1 MRRIDRSIRPASPAA
16 RIAIVY
22 PHLPQY
28 RTAFFCGLRDALA
41 SENISLD
48 LYYGKPPSDSK
59 GDERDLDW
67 ATPVRNRVLTV
78 MGRELVWQPVPRS
91 VLDADLVVLLQNTLV
106 VSNLALAARF
116 RALRKK
122 VAFWGHGLN
131 YQAGS
136 ANLGNRVKKIYTRR
150 ADWFFA
156 YTNSVAAHLLQMGFP
171 QDRITVVQNAIDTR
185 SLVHQFER
193 VDAGRVEQLRRE
205 LGLAPGPV
213 GLYCGGMYD
222 LKRLP
227 FLIEA
232 GRRLRQRIPSFQ
244 MVFLGSG
251 TDAARVKAFAETAS
265 WVRYVGPKFGEE
277 RVPYF
282 KLADVLLMPGLVGL
296 AILDSFALQ
305 TPMVTTRFPHHS
317 PEIDYLEPNR
327 NGLIT
332 EDTLDSFVN
341 GTVRLLES
349 PDLAATLKRGCRE
362 GAQRYTLQAMVSNFH
377 SGISN
382 ALHLS
387 YS

>member
-1 MRRIDRSIRPASPAA
+1 MNLPLGKT

-28 RTAFFCGLRDALA
+28 RTAFFCGLRDVLA

-48 LYYGKPPSDSK
+48 LYYGKPPSDPK
-59 GDERDLDW
+59 GDERNLDW
-67 ATPVRNRVLTV
+67 AAPVRNHVLTV

-91 VLDADLVVLLQNTLV
+91 VLDADLVILLQNTLV
-106 VSNLALAARF
+106 ISNFALAARF
-116 RALRKK
+116 RAMRKK
-122 VAFWGHGLN
+122 VAFWGHGVN
-131 YQAGS
+131 YQSVAAS
-136 ANLGNRVKKIYTRR
+136 FGNKAKKIYTRR

-156 YTNSVAAHLLQMGFP
+156 YTNSVAAHLMQMGFP

-185 SLVHQFER
+185 RLVHQFEA
-193 VDAGRVEQLRRE
+193 VDADRVEKLRRE

-251 TDAARVKAFAETAS
+251 TDAARVKDFAKTAS
-265 WVRYVGPKFGEE
+265 WVRYVGPKFCEE

-317 PEIDYLEPNR
+317 PEIDYLEPDR

-332 EDTLDSFVN
+332 EDTLDSFVD
-341 GTVRLLES
+341 GTVRLLQS
-349 PDLAATLKRGCRE
+349 PDLAATLKHGCRE

-377 SGISN
+377 NGISN
-382 ALHLS
+382 ALRLS
-387 YS
+387 HS

>member
-1 MRRIDRSIRPASPAA
+1 MTAS

-28 RTAFFCGLRDALA
+28 RTAFFCGLRDALG
-41 SENISLD
+41 SENISMD
-48 LYYGKPPSDSK
+48 LYYGKPASDAK

-67 ATPVRNRVLTV
+67 ATPVPNRVFTI
-78 MGRELVWQPVPRS
+78 MGRELIWQPVPRS
-91 VLDADLVVLLQNTLV
+91 VLDADLVILLQNTLV

-116 RALRKK
+116 RAMRKK
-122 VAFWGHGLN
+122 VAFWGHGVN
-131 YQAGS
+131 YQSGTAS
-136 ANLGNRVKKIYTRR
+136 LGNKVKKTYTRR

-156 YTNSVAAHLLQMGFP
+156 YTNGVAAHLIQMGFP

-185 SLVHQFER
+185 RLVHQFES
-193 VDAGRVEQLRRE
+193 VDAVRVEQLRRE
-205 LGLAPGPV
+205 LGLTPGPV

-244 MVFLGSG
+244 MVFMGAG
-251 TDAARVKAFAETAS
+251 PDAHRVKAFAETS
-265 WVRYVGPKFGEE
+265 DWVRYVGPKFGEE

-282 KLADVLLMPGLVGL
+282 KLAAAFLIPSGVGL
-296 AILDSFALQ
+296 AILDSFAMQ
-305 TPMVTTRFPHHS
+305 TPIVTTCSLRQG
-317 PEIDYLEPNR
+317 PEIDYLEPGR

-332 EDTLDSFVN
+332 EDTLDSFVD

-362 GAQRYTLQAMVSNFH
+362 GAQRYTLQAMVRNFH
-377 SGISN
+377 SGISS
-382 ALHLS
+382 ALNLS